1 VLLAL
6 LFAAHASAAPNLETL
21 TAVWAKNQSVI
32 AEHAGHPVTLE
43 SSDFRTIVKGGIAK
57 RRRREAGP
65 DGAIGIGWTP
75 HTRAAVW
82 VAIIDDI
89 HNTMVSSLTEQ
100 RLDNA
105 VDDQKLLYQR
115 LDLPWPFSDRQWVI
129 AIQNNPRIAHASL
142 NQVWERSWKLEG
154 TQPVPPGD
162 PGALWVPMINGAWL
176 AIEADEGTLLIYQA
190 RTTIGGA
197 IPDDLVTRW
206 ALATLDEMMSSVFS
220 RAAEIP
226 AHYRAKHAPI
236 KGGDNLKIM
245 HFSPD

>member
-6 LFAAHASAAPNLETL
+6 LFTAHASAAPSLEVL
-21 TAVWAKNQSVI
+21 TAVWAKNQSII
-32 AEHAGHPVTLE
+32 AEHAGHPVALE
-43 SSDFRTIVKGGIAK
+43 RSDFQTIAKGGIAK
-57 RRRREAGP
+57 RRRREDGP

-89 HNTMVSSLTEQ
+89 HNTMVSSLTEH
-100 RLDNA
+100 RLGTT
-105 VDDQKLLYQR
+105 VDGQKLLYQH
-115 LDLPWPFSDRQWVI
+115 LDLPWPFTDRQWVI
-129 AIQNNPRIAHASL
+129 AIQNNTRIAHSSL
-142 NQVWERSWKLEG
+142 NQVWERSWKLES
-154 TQPVPPGD
+154 TQSVPPGD

-176 AIEADEGTLLIYQA
+176 AIEASGGTLLVYQA

-206 ALATLDEMMSSVFS
+206 ALATLDEMMGGVFS

-226 AHYRAKHAPI
+226 THYRAKHTPI
-236 KGGDNLKIM
+236 IGGDNLPIVP
-245 HFSPD
+245 FSFD